1 MLDKLSAATVRHR
14 RVVLTLGLLLV
25 VINAVIPGSASTVGQ
40 RLLILISLAGLVL
53 AVVVTRVRP
62 AYLVVQPQVP
72 AFATPGP
79 AWTVF
84 FAVGYLG
91 PASMH
96 IGAMVRATRQGT
108 LSTFD
113 VVIDVLWVVLAALV
127 VTWAWRG
134 HGVRLHPS
142 GVRQTWALGTLTVPW
157 EALLAPQIPPAA
169 DRRQWLP
176 MRITEPRLIRRR
188 GIPRGRAALR
198 TDIVDAG
205 FLAAVIGHYVAH
217 PEHRAA
223 IGGQAEYERLRAALP
238 GHPAGGSAAGPRAPY
253 GTKTW

>member
-1 MLDKLSAATVRHR
+1 MIDKLADAIVRHR
-14 RVVLTLGLLLV
+14 HVVLALGLLLV
-25 VINAVIPGSASTVGQ
+25 GVNAVASGPTSVVGQ
-40 RLLILISLAGLVL
+40 RLLILISLAALIL
-53 AVVVTRVRP
+53 AIVIMGVRP
-62 AYLVVQPQVP
+62 AYFVVWTQIP

-79 AWTVF
+79 AWTVL
-84 FAVGYLG
+84 FALGYLG
-91 PASMH
+91 PASTRVD
-96 IGAMVRATRQGT
+96 AMLRSSRQGT

-113 VVIDVLWVVLAALV
+113 VVLDVLWIVLAALL

-142 GVRQTWALGTLTVPW
+142 GVRQTWPLGSLTVPW

-176 MRITEPRLIRRR
+176 MRITEPRLVRRR
-188 GIPRGRAALR
+188 GIPRSRGALR

-223 IGGQAEYERLRAALP
+223 IGSQAEYERLRAALP
-238 GHPAGGSAAGPRAPY
+238 RRG
-253 GTKTW
+253 